1 MLKFCKKYIR
11 NFFCIALV
19 CFVGFLSS
27 CRTVSTVAL
36 VGGFLGEVAGIEG
49 SEDIALSIIDS
60 AESIEKAMEDF
71 TPEQEYYIGR
81 AVAAS
86 ILTKYDLY
94 DSPRLERYLNQIC
107 ASLIITSDVPTLYK
121 GYSVGILDTDEINA
135 FATSGGHIMIS
146 RGLIRC
152 ATSED
157 ALAAVLAHE
166 IAHIQLQHSLDAIQT
181 SRVTDAITKTSY
193 AALNILTEGELRDV
207 TNALGDVVDDIIGE
221 MVDSGY
227 SKSQEFEADEKAL
240 AIMAKAGYYPKA
252 MNDMLLV
259 LKEKSNAKTGWGK
272 THPSPKD
279 RMKNLENLY
288 KKYSVKDSRESR
300 QARFLEATKGI

>member
-1 MLKFCKKYIR
+1 M
-11 NFFCIALV
+11 
-19 CFVGFLSS
+19 
-27 CRTVSTVAL
+27 
-36 VGGFLGEVAGIEG
+36 
-49 SEDIALSIIDS
+49 
-60 AESIEKAMEDF
+60 
-71 TPEQEYYIGR
+71 
-81 AVAAS
+81 
-86 ILTKYDLY
+86 
-94 DSPRLERYLNQIC
+94 
-107 ASLIITSDVPTLYK
+107 
-121 GYSVGILDTDEINA
+121 DTDEINA
-135 FATSGGHIMIS
+135 FATSGGHIMVS

-166 IAHIQLQHSLDAIQT
+166 IAHIQSQHSLDAIQT
-181 SRVTDAITKTSY
+181 SRVTDAITQTGY
-193 AALNILTEGELRDV
+193 AAMNILTEGELRDV

-259 LKEKSNAKTGWGK
+259 LKEKSNAHGGWGK